1 VSVKKKDT
9 SVQCENLT
17 GVHVRVRACCEGGAG
32 GECVCERVCMSVRVY
47 VCMRARVCA
56 YIYMCTHT
64 HTCMHVCVYVCAC
77 MCVCV
82 ACTCV
87 CMYVYVCVRERY
99 CKSAFMSYSR
109 ILQRSQNCRSLLQ
122 NIVSFTAL
130 FCKRDYHAWLRL
142 VGSSKL

>member
-87 CMYVYVCVRERY
+87 CMYVYVCVCERDTASLLSCHTHEY
-99 CKSAFMSYSR
+99 FKGLKIVGLFCKISSL
-109 ILQRSQNCRSLLQ
+109 LQRSFAKETITRGY
-122 NIVSFTAL
+122 
-130 FCKRDYHAWLRL
+130 D
-142 VGSSKL
+142 